1 MDDSTPVMAVVILM
15 FVLPS
20 RLDFWCFRSRSGGPN
35 FQPKPSS
42 FFCFLVSFDFAARN
56 GSRGTGRGSA
66 QLVVRAAS
74 NGLGHRHSF
83 RCQPRSYFQPP
94 TDGDSFYFFKKKGGG
109 FALSDASLQSGLSD
123 WLGQQLSVLRVLP
136 PFVIML
142 VRALVD
148 KKWPFFLF
156 KK

>member
-1 MDDSTPVMAVVILM
+1 MDWGIVILLGASR
-15 FVLPS
+15 VLTFS
-20 RLDFWCFRSRSGGPN
+20 HQRTVILFI
-35 FQPKPSS
+35 
-42 FFCFLVSFDFAARN
+42 
-56 GSRGTGRGSA
+56 
-66 QLVVRAAS
+66 
-74 NGLGHRHSF
+74 
-83 RCQPRSYFQPP
+83 
-94 TDGDSFYFFKKKGGG
+94 FFKKKGGG